1 MKKLI
6 SIVMTI
12 SILMGISAPCFAADT
27 PQKNPVYTSIEELP
41 GDVTVVTEIFEINS
55 AARSSETD
63 GTARKTYY
71 DRDDNVIAVIAI
83 TGTFSYDGSTVK
95 VASKSITR
103 EDTYDGWKFS
113 KSSFTGSGGT
123 IRLSGKLT
131 KTGETSVSVSLS
143 LTCDKNGNI
152 S

>member
-12 SILMGISAPCFAADT
+12 AILMGISVPSFAADA
-27 PQKNPVYTSIEELP
+27 PQEEPIYTSVEELP
-41 GDVTVVTEIFEINS
+41 GDVTVVTEIFKNI
-55 AARSSETD
+55 SSTYYYQISD
-63 GTARKTYY
+63 TKRNTYY
-71 DRDDNVIAVIAI
+71 DRNDNIIAVIEI
-83 TGTFSYDGSTVK
+83 TGTFSYDGSIVK
-95 VASKSITR
+95 VVSKSITR
-103 EDTYDGWKFS
+103 EDTYNGWKFS

-143 LTCDKNGNI
+143 LACDKNGNI